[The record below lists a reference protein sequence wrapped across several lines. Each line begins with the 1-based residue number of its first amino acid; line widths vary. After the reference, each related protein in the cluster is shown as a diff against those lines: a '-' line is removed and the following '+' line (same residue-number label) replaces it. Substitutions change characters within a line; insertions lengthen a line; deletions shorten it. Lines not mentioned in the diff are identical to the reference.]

1 MSSFSSM
8 SKTTSGIPEIYNIKK
23 SSQMELK
30 YLKKKKK
37 KVTRQCGTCQI
48 KAERAWN

>member
-8 SKTTSGIPEIYNIKK
+8 SKTASGIPEIYNIKK

-30 YLKKKKK
+30 
-37 KVTRQCGTCQI
+37 VTRQCGTCQI
-48 KAERAWN
+48 KAERA